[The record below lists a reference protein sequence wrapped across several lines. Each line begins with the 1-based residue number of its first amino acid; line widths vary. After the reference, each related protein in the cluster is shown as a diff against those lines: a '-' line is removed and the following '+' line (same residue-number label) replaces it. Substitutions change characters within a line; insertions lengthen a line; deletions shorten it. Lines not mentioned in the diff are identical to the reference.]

1 MMSETLELPGL
12 GLRVSGLVVRSKR
25 LIQSPSFLAVL
36 LSFFVAGCLQ
46 NIFNVSL
53 TW

>member
-1 MMSETLELPGL
+1 MLVEVKLKFG
-12 GLRVSGLVVRSKR
+12 VVRSKR